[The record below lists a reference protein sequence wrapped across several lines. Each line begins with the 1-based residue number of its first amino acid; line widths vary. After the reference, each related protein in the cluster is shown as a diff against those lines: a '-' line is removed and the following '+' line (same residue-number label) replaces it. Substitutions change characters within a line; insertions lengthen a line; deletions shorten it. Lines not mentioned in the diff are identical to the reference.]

1 MLMGVTAS
9 MVVEQTD
16 RGDAM
21 FLAMSERSA
30 LMAIDHAEIALD
42 F

>member
-1 MLMGVTAS
+1 
-9 MVVEQTD
+9 VEQTD

-21 FLAMSERSA
+21 VLAMAERSA